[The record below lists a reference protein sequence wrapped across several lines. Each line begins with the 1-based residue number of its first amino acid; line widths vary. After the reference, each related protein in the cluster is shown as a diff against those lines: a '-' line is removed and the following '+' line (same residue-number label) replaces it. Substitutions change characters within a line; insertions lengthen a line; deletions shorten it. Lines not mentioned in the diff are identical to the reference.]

1 MITHHK
7 FKNERSRLTKYC
19 FQVTADSNTFLKGA
33 ETLEL
38 LKRIHPDRG
47 DGMKPFNRNEVR
59 LFTFSVPRPR

>member
-1 MITHHK
+1 MIKHHK
-7 FKNERSRLTKYC
+7 FKNERSGLIKYC

-47 DGMKPFNRNEVR
+47 DGMKPFNRNEVG
-59 LFTFSVPRPR
+59 LLSVPRPR